1 MKSKRFTLNQ
11 EDVIKI
17 LTGASIAM
25 GGALVTY
32 LTEIVGQ
39 IDLAEWTPV
48 FVAVASIGINALKK
62 FIEGRNN

>member
-17 LTGASIAM
+17 LAGAGIAL

-39 IDLAEWTPV
+39 IDLGQWTPV
-48 FVAVASIGINALKK
+48 FVAVMSIAINALRKLVEGKK
-62 FIEGRNN
+62 